1 MTKALSITRPKHEYD
16 KLCKLYRRE
25 KDARLKQRMAG
36 ILARWEGVPVK
47 DIARQQRVSR
57 VTVRNWVKRFNE
69 EGIDGLS
76 DKPRSGRP
84 RKIDW
89 ERLREVLFQSPEKV
103 GYPVQGWNR
112 DLLLD
117 YIKRTYGVSY
127 HPQHIYWI
135 IRRLG
140 FRSLVPRPRSY
151 AANEE
156 EVEEWKKMWEPS

>member
-1 MTKALSITRPKHEYD
+1 MNKALPITRPRREYEE
-16 KLCKLYRRE
+16 LCTLHRRE
-25 KDARLKQRMAG
+25 KDARVKQRITI
-36 ILARWEGVPVK
+36 ILARWDGVPVK

-57 VTVRNWVKRFNE
+57 ATVRNLVKRFNE
-69 EGIDGLS
+69 EGIDGLH

-84 RKIDW
+84 RELDW
-89 ERLREVLFQSPEKV
+89 EQLKEVLLQSPQNF

-140 FRSLVPRPRSY
+140 FRSLVPRPRNY
-151 AANEE
+151 AADEK
-156 EVEEWKKMWEPS
+156 EVEEWKKM

>member
-1 MTKALSITRPKHEYD
+1 MNKALSITRPKQEYEE
-16 KLCKLYRRE
+16 LCRLHRRE
-25 KDARLKQRMAG
+25 KDARVKQRMAI

-47 DIARQQRVSR
+47 EVARQQRVSR
-57 VTVRNWVKRFNE
+57 ATVRNLVKRFNE
-69 EGIDGLS
+69 EGIDGLR

-84 RKIDW
+84 REIDW
-89 ERLREVLFQSPEKV
+89 EQLRDVLLQSPENF

-151 AANEE
+151 AADEE
-156 EVEEWKKMWEPS
+156 EVEEWKKM